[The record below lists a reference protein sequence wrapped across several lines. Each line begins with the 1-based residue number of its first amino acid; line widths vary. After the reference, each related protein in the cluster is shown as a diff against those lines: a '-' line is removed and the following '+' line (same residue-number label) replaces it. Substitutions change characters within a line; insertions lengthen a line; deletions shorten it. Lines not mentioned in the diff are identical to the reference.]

1 MLYFWNEES
10 EPKKRNHKLKLKSIL
25 FILIII
31 VTVSNI
37 SCERDDICPEDVP
50 TTPRLILEFF
60 DVSNQENNKNVPN
73 LRVQGLGNSSP
84 VLGFEGGSTENKV
97 ELPLKTDDSAT
108 SFSFIRDFAINNNG
122 TPDDTSDDF
131 VTGNEDIIT
140 VNYITENVYVSRAC
154 GFKTIYRAVSVEF
167 GDEDIADRWIRI
179 VQPVNDNQSIE
190 DETTTHFKFFH

>member
-37 SCERDDICPEDVP
+37 SCEPDDICPEDIS

-131 VTGNEDIIT
+131 VTGNEDVIT
-140 VNYITENVYVSRAC
+140 VNYIAENVYVSRAC
-154 GFKTIYRAVSVEF
+154 GYKTIYRAVNVEF
-167 GDEDIADRWIRI
+167 DDTDLDRWI
-179 VQPVNDNQSIE
+179 VLVEAVNDNQSIE
-190 DETTTHFKFFH
+190 DETTTHFKFYH

>member
-37 SCERDDICPEDVP
+37 SCEPDDICPEDIS

-73 LRVQGLGNSSP
+73 LRVQGVGNP
-84 VLGFEGGSTENKV
+84 NPIVGFEGVSTENTV
-97 ELPLKTDDSAT
+97 ELPLKTDENST

-131 VTGNEDIIT
+131 VTGNEDVIT

-154 GFKTIYRAVSVEF
+154 GYKTIYRAVNVEF
-167 GDEDIADRWIRI
+167 DDTDLDRWI
-179 VQPVNDNQSIE
+179 VLVEAVNDNQSIE
-190 DETTTHFKFFH
+190 DETTTHFKFYH